1 MEENM
6 KKIRFNDNWVFHE
19 GGGSALAALVSLAG
33 GAAASKEVTLPHDAS
48 VERERNP
55 QELNGS
61 GNGFFREETIHYTK
75 EFLLDVDDADKNIW
89 LEFEGVYQNAYVYI
103 NNSYAG
109 KCPYGYG
116 NFYIDATKYIYFD
129 KMNNIKVIVKNGVPS
144 GRWYTGGGIYRD
156 VNLMV
161 ADRLHLIPDGAHL
174 AAVDVTEDQ
183 AVVRVESVVE
193 YTGIGVRDITL
204 CVQLLDADGTVVAK
218 DAMPVTVEEHSR
230 NTYRQKIYV
239 ENPRLW
245 DVDTPYLYGYR
256 ICVKEAGQV
265 LDVEEGTFG
274 IRKLQL
280 DTKYGLRINGKVV
293 NLRGGCIHHD
303 NGVTGTAEFAHA
315 AEFRVKRLKEAGY
328 NAIRSSHYPMSRKLL
343 EACDKLG
350 MLVMDEFA
358 DVWTSTKVDYDY
370 GTHMA
375 EWWEHDVT
383 NLVNKDYNHPCVIMY
398 SIGNEIP
405 ETGNKFDVQWG
416 KKLADKIR
424 SLDDSRYVTNS
435 LNLMLSIMDR
445 MGEIMAGAAAMQGGQ
460 PGAESAAGQESDTM
474 ADNPVVQEGG
484 KATEANAASQQEQGV
499 VAESDKA
506 GTEIGEN
513 TEINSMMSN
522 MGAMMDMLISGEI
535 AGKATEE
542 AFAQV
547 DIAGYNYATCR
558 YVQDGEAYP
567 NRIIVGSE
575 TYPRDLD
582 KNWELIEKYPY
593 LIGDFSWTAWDY
605 LGEAGIGKITY
616 GDSQGMSFYAPYPE
630 KAAYCGDMNLIGD
643 RRPVSYWR
651 EIIWGLRKAP
661 YLAVQPPKHHDD
673 PHNMTN
679 WSMTDAVRSWNW
691 NGYEGRP
698 VTVEVYTDAE
708 EAELIVN
715 GKTVERKNVG
725 ETKKDMVLF
734 ETVYDPG
741 TLEVIV
747 YSNGNEAGRDK
758 IVTAK
763 DEVKIA
769 ACADAAQIPADAGD
783 ICYVEIS
790 MVDGDGILN
799 PGADKAVTV
808 SVEGPGMI
816 LGFGSADPAS
826 EENYFDKTAKAY
838 EGRLRAA
845 VRGTGTAGTITVLL
859 QADGCEDVSV
869 QIEAV

>member
-1 MEENM
+1 M
-6 KKIRFNDNWVFHE
+6 KKIKFNDNWIFHE
-19 GGGSALAALVSLAG
+19 GGGSALAALAAMAG
-33 GAAASKEVTLPHDAS
+33 GEAVSKEVTLPHDAS

-61 GNGFFREETIHYTK
+61 GNGYFREETIHYTK
-75 EFLLDVDDADKNIW
+75 EFLLDMDDADKNIW

-103 NNSYAG
+103 NNSFAG

-129 KMNNIKVIVKNGVPS
+129 KMNTIKVIVKNGVPS

-193 YTGIGVRDITL
+193 YTGIDVRDIML
-204 CVQLLDADGTVVAK
+204 CVQLLDADGIVVAE
-218 DAMPVTVEEHSR
+218 DSMPVTVEEHSR
-230 NTYRQKIYV
+230 NTYRQKVYV
-239 ENPRLW
+239 KNPKLW
-245 DVDTPYLYGYR
+245 DVDTPYLYSYR
-256 ICVKEAGQV
+256 ICVKEADRE

-280 DTKYGLRINGKVV
+280 DTKYGLRINGKAV

-445 MGEIMAGAAAMQGGQ
+445 MGELMAGA
-460 PGAESAAGQESDTM
+460 
-474 ADNPVVQEGG
+474 
-484 KATEANAASQQEQGV
+484 
-499 VAESDKA
+499 
-506 GTEIGEN
+506 N

-522 MGAMMDMLISGEI
+522 MGDMMDMLISSEI

-558 YVQDGEAYP
+558 YVQDGEMYP

-582 KNWELIEKYPY
+582 KNWELVEKYPY

-616 GDSQGMSFYAPYPE
+616 DNSQGMSFYAPYPE

-651 EIIWGLRKAP
+651 EIIWGFRKAP

-708 EAELIVN
+708 EAELLVN
-715 GKTVERKNVG
+715 GKPVERKKVG
-725 ETKKDMVLF
+725 ETKKDIAFF
-734 ETVYDPG
+734 ETVYEAG

-747 YSNGNEAGRDK
+747 YRDGKEAGRDK
-758 IVTAK
+758 VVTAK
-763 DEVKIA
+763 DEVRIS

-790 MVDGDGILN
+790 MVDADGILN

-808 SVEGPGMI
+808 SVEGPGVI

-826 EENYFDKTAKAY
+826 EENYFDKTARAY

-845 VRGTGTAGTITVLL
+845 VRGTGEAGTITVLL

>member
-1 MEENM
+1 M
-6 KKIRFNDNWVFHE
+6 KKTRFNDNWIFHE
-19 GGGSALAALVSLAG
+19 GGGSALAALAAMAG
-33 GAAASKEVTLPHDAS
+33 GEAVSKEVTLPHDAS
-48 VERERNP
+48 VERDRNP

-61 GNGFFREETIHYTK
+61 GNGYFREETIHYTK
-75 EFLLDVDDADKNIW
+75 EFLLDVEDADKNIW
-89 LEFEGVYQNAYVYI
+89 LEFEGVYQNAFVYI
-103 NNSYAG
+103 NNSFAG

-129 KMNNIKVIVKNGVPS
+129 KMNTIKVVVKNGVPS

-193 YTGIGVRDITL
+193 YTGTDVRDITL
-204 CVQLLDADGTVVAK
+204 CVQLLDADRIIVAE
-218 DAMPVTVEEHSR
+218 DSMPVTVEEHSR

-245 DVDTPYLYGYR
+245 DVDTPYLYSYR
-256 ICVKEAGQV
+256 ICVKEADQE

-280 DTKYGLRINGKVV
+280 DTKHGLRINGKAV

-383 NLVNKDYNHPCVIMY
+383 NLINKDYNHPCVIMY

-445 MGEIMAGAAAMQGGQ
+445 MGELMAGA
-460 PGAESAAGQESDTM
+460 
-474 ADNPVVQEGG
+474 
-484 KATEANAASQQEQGV
+484 
-499 VAESDKA
+499 
-506 GTEIGEN
+506 N

-522 MGAMMDMLISGEI
+522 MGDMMDMLISSEI

-558 YVQDGEAYP
+558 YVQDGEMYP

-616 GDSQGMSFYAPYPE
+616 DNSQGMSFYAPYPE

-651 EIIWGLRKAP
+651 EIIWGFRKAP

-698 VTVEVYTDAE
+698 VTVEAYTDAE
-708 EAELIVN
+708 EAELLVN
-715 GKTVERKNVG
+715 GKPVERKKVG
-725 ETKKDMVLF
+725 ETKKDIAFF
-734 ETVYDPG
+734 ETVYEPG

-747 YSNGNEAGRDK
+747 YRDGKEAGRDK
-758 IVTAK
+758 VVTAK
-763 DEVKIA
+763 DEVRIS

-790 MVDGDGILN
+790 MVDADGILN

-808 SVEGPGMI
+808 SVEGPGVI
-816 LGFGSADPAS
+816 SGFGSADPAS

-845 VRGTGTAGTITVLL
+845 VRGTGEAGTITVLL

>member
-1 MEENM
+1 M
-6 KKIRFNDNWVFHE
+6 KKVKFNNNWIFHE
-19 GGGSALAALVSLAG
+19 GGGSSLAALVG
-33 GAAASKEVTLPHDAS
+33 GAETTKEVTLPHDAS
-48 VERERNP
+48 IERERNP
-55 QELNGS
+55 QEPNGS
-61 GNGFFREETIHYTK
+61 GNGYFREETIHYTK
-75 EFLLDVDDADKNIW
+75 EFSLDAEDADKNIW

-103 NNSYAG
+103 NNAFAG
-109 KCPYGYG
+109 KCPYGYS
-116 NFYIDATKYIYFD
+116 NFYIDATKYVHFEKKND
-129 KMNNIKVIVKNGVPS
+129 IKVVVKNGVPS

-156 VNLMV
+156 VNLMI
-161 ADRLHLIPDGAHL
+161 ADRMHLVPDGAHL
-174 AAVDVTEDQ
+174 AAVDVEEDQ
-183 AVVRVESVVE
+183 AAVRVESTIE
-193 YTGIGVRDITL
+193 YTGTGIRDIILHT
-204 CVQLLDADGTVVAK
+204 QILDTDGAVVAE
-218 DAMPVTVEEHSR
+218 DSMSITVEEHSK
-230 NTYRQKIYV
+230 NTYRQKVYV
-239 ENPRLW
+239 DNPKLW
-245 DVDTPYLYGYR
+245 DVDTPYLYHYR
-256 ICVKEAGQV
+256 ICVEEADKV
-265 LDVEEGTFG
+265 LDEEEGTFG

-280 DTKYGLRINGKVV
+280 DTKHGLRINGKVV

-315 AEFRVKRLKEAGY
+315 AEFRVKKLKEAGY
-328 NAIRSSHYPMSRKLL
+328 NAIRSSHYPMSRRLL
-343 EACDKLG
+343 EACDRLG

-370 GTHMA
+370 AIHMA

-383 NLVNKDYNHPCVIMY
+383 NLINKDYNHPCVIMY

-416 KKLADKIR
+416 KKLADKVR

-445 MGEIMAGAAAMQGGQ
+445 IGELAAAAAQQGDGAAQEAQG
-460 PGAESAAGQESDTM
+460 AG
-474 ADNPVVQEGG
+474 V
-484 KATEANAASQQEQGV
+484 
-499 VAESDKA
+499 
-506 GTEIGEN
+506 EIGEN

-522 MGAMMDMLISGEI
+522 FGDMMNMLISSDI

-558 YVQDGEAYP
+558 YVQDGETYP

-575 TYPRDLD
+575 TYPRDLAM
-582 KNWELIEKYPY
+582 NWELIEKYPY

-616 GDSQGMSFYAPYPE
+616 GDPQGMGFYAPYPE

-661 YLAVQPPKHHDD
+661 YLSVQPPKHHDD

-691 NGYEGRP
+691 SGYEGKP
-698 VTVEVYTDAE
+698 ATVEVYTDAE
-708 EAELIVN
+708 EAELFVN
-715 GKTVERKNVG
+715 GKSVERKKVG
-725 ETKKDMVLF
+725 ETQKDIALF
-734 ETVYDPG
+734 ETVYEPG
-741 TLEVIV
+741 MIEVVV
-747 YSNGNEAGRDK
+747 YCDGKETGRDK
-758 IVTAK
+758 IMTAK

-769 ACADAAQIPADAGD
+769 ACADMAQIPADASD
-783 ICYVEIS
+783 IGYVEIS
-790 MVDGDGILN
+790 MLDADGVLN
-799 PGADKAVTV
+799 PEADKAVTV
-808 SVEGPGMI
+808 SIEGPGVI

-826 EENYFDKTAKAY
+826 EENYFDQTAKAF

-845 VRGTGTAGTITVLL
+845 VRGTGETGTITVLL
-859 QADGCEDVSV
+859 QAEGCEDVKV

>member
-1 MEENM
+1 M
-6 KKIRFNDNWVFHE
+6 KKTRFNDNWIFHE
-19 GGGSALAALVSLAG
+19 GGGSALAALAAMAG
-33 GAAASKEVTLPHDAS
+33 GEAVSKEVTLPHDAS
-48 VERERNP
+48 VERDRNP

-61 GNGFFREETIHYTK
+61 GNGYFREETIHYTK
-75 EFLLDVDDADKNIW
+75 EFLLDMDDADKNIW

-103 NNSYAG
+103 NNSFAG

-129 KMNNIKVIVKNGVPS
+129 KMNTIKVIVKNGVPS

-193 YTGIGVRDITL
+193 YTGIDVRDIML
-204 CVQLLDADGTVVAK
+204 CVQLLDADGIVVAE
-218 DAMPVTVEEHSR
+218 DSMPVTVEEHSR
-230 NTYRQKIYV
+230 NTYRQKVYV
-239 ENPRLW
+239 KNPKLW
-245 DVDTPYLYGYR
+245 DVDTPYLYSYR
-256 ICVKEAGQV
+256 ICVKEADRE

-280 DTKYGLRINGKVV
+280 DTKYGLRINGKAV

-445 MGEIMAGAAAMQGGQ
+445 MGELMAGA
-460 PGAESAAGQESDTM
+460 
-474 ADNPVVQEGG
+474 
-484 KATEANAASQQEQGV
+484 
-499 VAESDKA
+499 
-506 GTEIGEN
+506 N

-522 MGAMMDMLISGEI
+522 MGDMMDMLISSEI

-558 YVQDGEAYP
+558 YVQDGEMYP

-582 KNWELIEKYPY
+582 KNWELVEKYPY

-616 GDSQGMSFYAPYPE
+616 DNSQGMSFYAPYPE

-651 EIIWGLRKAP
+651 EIIWGFRKAP

-708 EAELIVN
+708 EAELLVN
-715 GKTVERKNVG
+715 GKPVERKKVG
-725 ETKKDMVLF
+725 ETKKDIAFF
-734 ETVYDPG
+734 ETVYEAG

-747 YSNGNEAGRDK
+747 YRDGKEAGRDK
-758 IVTAK
+758 VVTAK
-763 DEVKIA
+763 DEVRIS

-790 MVDGDGILN
+790 MVDADGILN

-808 SVEGPGMI
+808 SVEGPGVI

-826 EENYFDKTAKAY
+826 EENYFDKTARAY

-845 VRGTGTAGTITVLL
+845 VRGTGEAGTITVLL

>member
-1 MEENM
+1 M
-6 KKIRFNDNWVFHE
+6 KKVKFNDNWIFHE
-19 GGGSALAALVSLAG
+19 GGGSALAALAG
-33 GAAASKEVTLPHDAS
+33 GATVSKEVTLPHDAS
-48 VERERNP
+48 VEKERNP
-55 QELNGS
+55 QEDGS
-61 GNGFFREETIHYTK
+61 GNGYFREETIHYTK
-75 EFLLDVDDADKNIW
+75 EFSLDAADVDKNIW

-103 NNSYAG
+103 NNAFAG

-116 NFYIDATKYIYFD
+116 NFYIDATKYVHFD
-129 KMNNIKVIVKNGVPS
+129 KKNNIKVVVKNGVPS

-156 VNLMV
+156 VNLMI
-161 ADRLHLIPDGAHL
+161 ADRMHLIPDGAHL
-174 AAVDVTEDQ
+174 AVVDVEEAQ
-183 AVVRVESVVE
+183 AAVRVESVIE
-193 YTGIGVRDITL
+193 YTGTGIRDIML
-204 CVQLLDADGTVVAK
+204 CTQLLDADGVVVAE
-218 DAMPVTVEEHSR
+218 DSMPVTIEEHSQ
-230 NTYRQKIYV
+230 NTYRQKVYV
-239 ENPRLW
+239 ENPKLW
-245 DVDTPYLYGYR
+245 DVDTPYLYNYR
-256 ICVKEAGQV
+256 ICIKEADRM

-280 DTKYGLRINGKVV
+280 DTKHGLRINGKVV

-343 EACDKLG
+343 AACDKLG

-445 MGEIMAGAAAMQGGQ
+445 MGEIMAGAAAQQGEQNAAADAAQQQSGEE
-460 PGAESAAGQESDTM
+460 GAEA
-474 ADNPVVQEGG
+474 V
-484 KATEANAASQQEQGV
+484 
-499 VAESDKA
+499 
-506 GTEIGEN
+506 EN

-522 MGAMMDMLISGEI
+522 MGDMMDMLIGSEI

-558 YVQDGEAYP
+558 YVQDGDMYP

-616 GDSQGMSFYAPYPE
+616 GESQGMSFYAPYPE

-651 EIIWGLRKAP
+651 EIIWGLRKVP

-691 NGYEGRP
+691 NGYEGKP

-715 GKTVERKNVG
+715 GKLVERKKVG
-725 ETKKDMVLF
+725 ETKKYMVLF
-734 ETVYDPG
+734 ETVYEPG
-741 TLEVIV
+741 TLEVVV
-747 YSNGNEAGRDK
+747 YSDGSEAGRDV

-769 ACADAAQIPADAGD
+769 ASADMAQIPADAGD

-790 MVDGDGILN
+790 LVDADGNLN
-799 PGADKAVTV
+799 PGVDKAVTV
-808 SVEGPGMI
+808 SIEGPGVI

-845 VRGTGTAGTITVLL
+845 VRGNGTAGTITVTL
-859 QADGCEDVSV
+859 QAEGCEDVKV
-869 QIEAV
+869 EIEAIA

>member
-1 MEENM
+1 M
-6 KKIRFNDNWVFHE
+6 KKIKFNDNWIFHE
-19 GGGSALAALVSLAG
+19 GGGSSLAALVG
-33 GAAASKEVTLPHDAS
+33 GAAVSKEVTLPHDAS
-48 VERERNP
+48 VEKDRDP
-55 QELNGS
+55 QEPGGS
-61 GNGFFREETIHYTK
+61 GNGYFREETIHYTK
-75 EFLLDVDDADKNIW
+75 EFSLGTDDADKNIW

-103 NNSYAG
+103 NNSFAG
-109 KCPYGYG
+109 NCPYGYG
-116 NFYIDATKYIYFD
+116 NFYIDATKYVRFD
-129 KMNNIKVIVKNGVPS
+129 KKNSIKVVVKNGVPS

-156 VNLMV
+156 VNLMIG
-161 ADRLHLIPDGAHL
+161 DRMHIIPDGAHL
-174 AAVDVTEDQ
+174 TAVDLEEGQ
-183 AVVRVESVVE
+183 AVVRVESVIE
-193 YTGIGVRDITL
+193 YTGTGVRDVSLYT
-204 CVQLLDADGTVVAK
+204 QLLDADGTVVAQ
-218 DAMPVTVEEHSR
+218 DSMPITVEEHSR

-239 ENPRLW
+239 ENPQLW
-245 DVDTPYLYGYR
+245 DVDTPYLYRYR
-256 ICVKEAGQV
+256 ICVKETDEV
-265 LDVEEGTFG
+265 LDEEEGTFG

-280 DTKYGLRINGKVV
+280 DVKHGLRINGKVV
-293 NLRGGCIHHD
+293 KLRGGCIHHD
-303 NGVTGTAEFAHA
+303 NGVTGTAEFAHG

-328 NAIRSSHYPMSRKLL
+328 NAIRSSHYPMSRRLL

-370 GTHMA
+370 GIHMA
-375 EWWEHDVT
+375 QWWEHDVT

-424 SLDDSRYVTNS
+424 SLDGSRYVANS

-445 MGEIMAGAAAMQGGQ
+445 MGEIMAGATAPQGGD
-460 PGAESAAGQESDTM
+460 AAAGGQQG
-474 ADNPVVQEGG
+474 NG
-484 KATEANAASQQEQGV
+484 AA
-499 VAESDKA
+499 AA
-506 GTEIGEN
+506 GPKGQDAEIGEN
-513 TEINSMMSN
+513 AEINSMMSSL
-522 MGAMMDMLISGEI
+522 GDMMDQLIASEI

-558 YVQDGEAYP
+558 YIQDGKTYP

-582 KNWELIEKYPY
+582 KNWELIERYPY

-616 GDSQGMSFYAPYPE
+616 KDSQSMSFYAPYPE

-673 PHNMTN
+673 PHSMTN

-691 NGYEGRP
+691 NGYEGKP

-708 EAELIVN
+708 EAELFVN
-715 GKTVERKNVG
+715 GKPIERKKVG
-725 ETKKDMVLF
+725 ETKKHMVFF

-741 TLEVIV
+741 TLETIV
-747 YSNGNEAGRDK
+747 YSGGREIGRDTV
-758 IVTAK
+758 VTAK
-763 DEVKIA
+763 EEVKIA
-769 ACADAAQIPADAGD
+769 AYADMAQIPADGSD
-783 ICYVEIS
+783 ICYVEVS
-790 MVDGDGILN
+790 MADADGILN

-808 SVEGPGMI
+808 SVEGPGVI

-845 VRGTGTAGTITVLL
+845 IRGNGTAGMITVML
-859 QADGCEDVSV
+859 QAEGCEDVKV

>member
-1 MEENM
+1 M
-6 KKIRFNDNWVFHE
+6 KKTRFNDNWIFHE
-19 GGGSALAALVSLAG
+19 GGGSALAALAAMAG
-33 GAAASKEVTLPHDAS
+33 GEAVSKEVTLPHDAS
-48 VERERNP
+48 VERDRNP

-61 GNGFFREETIHYTK
+61 GNGYFREETIHYTK
-75 EFLLDVDDADKNIW
+75 EFLLDVEDADKNIW
-89 LEFEGVYQNAYVYI
+89 LEFEGVYQNAFVYI
-103 NNSYAG
+103 NNSFAG

-129 KMNNIKVIVKNGVPS
+129 KMNTIKVVVKNGVPS

-193 YTGIGVRDITL
+193 YTGTDVRDITL
-204 CVQLLDADGTVVAK
+204 CVQLLDADGIIVAE
-218 DAMPVTVEEHSR
+218 DSMPVTVEEHSR

-245 DVDTPYLYGYR
+245 DVDTPYLYSYR
-256 ICVKEAGQV
+256 ICVKEADQE

-280 DTKYGLRINGKVV
+280 DTKHGLRINGKAV

-383 NLVNKDYNHPCVIMY
+383 NLINKDYNHPCVIMY

-445 MGEIMAGAAAMQGGQ
+445 MGELMAGA
-460 PGAESAAGQESDTM
+460 
-474 ADNPVVQEGG
+474 
-484 KATEANAASQQEQGV
+484 
-499 VAESDKA
+499 
-506 GTEIGEN
+506 N

-522 MGAMMDMLISGEI
+522 MGDMMDMLISSEI

-558 YVQDGEAYP
+558 YVQDGEMYP

-582 KNWELIEKYPY
+582 KNWELVEKYPY

-616 GDSQGMSFYAPYPE
+616 DNSQGMSFYAPYPE

-651 EIIWGLRKAP
+651 EIIWGFRKAP

-698 VTVEVYTDAE
+698 VTVEAYTDAE
-708 EAELIVN
+708 EAELLVN
-715 GKTVERKNVG
+715 GKPVERKKVG
-725 ETKKDMVLF
+725 ETKKDIAFF
-734 ETVYDPG
+734 ETVYEPG

-747 YSNGNEAGRDK
+747 YRDGKEAGRDK
-758 IVTAK
+758 VVTAK
-763 DEVKIA
+763 DEVRIS

-790 MVDGDGILN
+790 MVDADGILN

-808 SVEGPGMI
+808 SVEGPGVI
-816 LGFGSADPAS
+816 SGFGSADPAS

-845 VRGTGTAGTITVLL
+845 VRGTGEAGTITVLL

>member
-1 MEENM
+1 M
-6 KKIRFNDNWVFHE
+6 KKTRFNDNWIFHE
-19 GGGSALAALVSLAG
+19 GGGSALAALAAMAG
-33 GAAASKEVTLPHDAS
+33 GEAVSKEVTLPHDAS
-48 VERERNP
+48 VERDRNP

-61 GNGFFREETIHYTK
+61 GNGYFREETIHYTK
-75 EFLLDVDDADKNIW
+75 EFLLDVEDADKNIW
-89 LEFEGVYQNAYVYI
+89 LEFEGVYQNAFVYI
-103 NNSYAG
+103 NNSFAG

-129 KMNNIKVIVKNGVPS
+129 KMNTIKVVVKNGVPS

-193 YTGIGVRDITL
+193 YTGTDVRDITL
-204 CVQLLDADGTVVAK
+204 CVQLLDADRIIVAE
-218 DAMPVTVEEHSR
+218 DSMPVTVEEHSR

-245 DVDTPYLYGYR
+245 DVDTPYLYSYR
-256 ICVKEAGQV
+256 ICVKEADQE

-280 DTKYGLRINGKVV
+280 DTKHGLRINGKAV

-375 EWWEHDVT
+375 EWWEHDVI
-383 NLVNKDYNHPCVIMY
+383 NKDYNHPCVIMY

-445 MGEIMAGAAAMQGGQ
+445 MGELMAGA
-460 PGAESAAGQESDTM
+460 
-474 ADNPVVQEGG
+474 
-484 KATEANAASQQEQGV
+484 
-499 VAESDKA
+499 
-506 GTEIGEN
+506 N

-522 MGAMMDMLISGEI
+522 MGDMMDMLISSEI

-558 YVQDGEAYP
+558 YVQDGEMYP

-616 GDSQGMSFYAPYPE
+616 DNSQGMSFYAPYPE

-651 EIIWGLRKAP
+651 EIIWGFRKAP

-698 VTVEVYTDAE
+698 VTVEAYTDAE
-708 EAELIVN
+708 EAELLVN
-715 GKTVERKNVG
+715 GKPVERKKVG
-725 ETKKDMVLF
+725 ETKKDIAFF
-734 ETVYDPG
+734 ETVYEPG

-747 YSNGNEAGRDK
+747 YRDGKEAGRDK
-758 IVTAK
+758 VVTAK
-763 DEVKIA
+763 DEVRIS

-790 MVDGDGILN
+790 MVDADGILN

-808 SVEGPGMI
+808 SVEGPGVI
-816 LGFGSADPAS
+816 SGFGSADPAS

-845 VRGTGTAGTITVLL
+845 VRGTGEAGTITVLM

>member
-1 MEENM
+1 M
-6 KKIRFNDNWVFHE
+6 KKTRFNDNWIFHE
-19 GGGSALAALVSLAG
+19 GGGSALAALAAMAG
-33 GAAASKEVTLPHDAS
+33 GEAVSKEVTLPHDAS
-48 VERERNP
+48 VERDRNP

-61 GNGFFREETIHYTK
+61 GNGYFREETIHYTK
-75 EFLLDVDDADKNIW
+75 EFLLDVEDADKNIW
-89 LEFEGVYQNAYVYI
+89 LEFEGVYQNAFVYI
-103 NNSYAG
+103 NNSFAG

-116 NFYIDATKYIYFD
+116 NFYIDATKYIYYD
-129 KMNNIKVIVKNGVPS
+129 KMNTIKVVVKNGVPS

-193 YTGIGVRDITL
+193 YKGTDVRDITL
-204 CVQLLDADGTVVAK
+204 CVQLLDADGIIVAE
-218 DAMPVTVEEHSR
+218 DSMPVTVEEHSR
-230 NTYRQKIYV
+230 NIYRQKIYV

-245 DVDTPYLYGYR
+245 DVDTPYLYSYR
-256 ICVKEAGQV
+256 ICVKEADQE

-274 IRKLQL
+274 IRKLLL
-280 DTKYGLRINGKVV
+280 DTKHGLRINGKAV

-445 MGEIMAGAAAMQGGQ
+445 MGELMAGA
-460 PGAESAAGQESDTM
+460 
-474 ADNPVVQEGG
+474 
-484 KATEANAASQQEQGV
+484 
-499 VAESDKA
+499 
-506 GTEIGEN
+506 N

-522 MGAMMDMLISGEI
+522 MGDMMDMLISSEI

-558 YVQDGEAYP
+558 YVQDGEMYP

-582 KNWELIEKYPY
+582 KNWELVEKYPY

-616 GDSQGMSFYAPYPE
+616 DNSQGMSFYAPYPE

-651 EIIWGLRKAP
+651 EIIWGFRKAP

-691 NGYEGRP
+691 DGYEGRP

-708 EAELIVN
+708 EAELLVN
-715 GKTVERKNVG
+715 GKPVERKKVG
-725 ETKKDMVLF
+725 ETKKDIAFF
-734 ETVYDPG
+734 ETVYEPG
-741 TLEVIV
+741 TLEVIA
-747 YSNGNEAGRDK
+747 YRDGKEAGRDK
-758 IVTAK
+758 VVTAK
-763 DEVKIA
+763 DEVRIS

-790 MVDGDGILN
+790 MVDADGILN
-799 PGADKAVTV
+799 PGADKAVSV
-808 SVEGPGMI
+808 SVEGPGVI

>member
-1 MEENM
+1 M
-6 KKIRFNDNWVFHE
+6 KKTRFNDNWIFHE
-19 GGGSALAALVSLAG
+19 GGGSALAALAAMAG
-33 GAAASKEVTLPHDAS
+33 GEAVSKEVTLPHDAS
-48 VERERNP
+48 VERDRNP

-61 GNGFFREETIHYTK
+61 GNGYFREEMIHYTK
-75 EFLLDVDDADKNIW
+75 EFLLDVEDADKNIW
-89 LEFEGVYQNAYVYI
+89 LEFEGVYQNAFVYI
-103 NNSYAG
+103 NNSFAG

-129 KMNNIKVIVKNGVPS
+129 KMNTIKVVVKNGVPS

-193 YTGIGVRDITL
+193 YTGTDVRDITL
-204 CVQLLDADGTVVAK
+204 CVQLLDADGIIVAE
-218 DAMPVTVEEHSR
+218 DSMPVTVEEHSR

-245 DVDTPYLYGYR
+245 DVDTPYLYSYR
-256 ICVKEAGQV
+256 ICVKEADQE

-280 DTKYGLRINGKVV
+280 DTKHGLRINGKAV

-383 NLVNKDYNHPCVIMY
+383 NLINKDYNHPCVIMY

-445 MGEIMAGAAAMQGGQ
+445 MGELMAGA
-460 PGAESAAGQESDTM
+460 
-474 ADNPVVQEGG
+474 
-484 KATEANAASQQEQGV
+484 
-499 VAESDKA
+499 
-506 GTEIGEN
+506 N

-522 MGAMMDMLISGEI
+522 MGDMMDMLISSEI

-558 YVQDGEAYP
+558 YVQDGEMYP

-582 KNWELIEKYPY
+582 KNWELVEKYPY

-616 GDSQGMSFYAPYPE
+616 DNSQGMSFYAPYPE

-651 EIIWGLRKAP
+651 EIIWGFRKAP

-698 VTVEVYTDAE
+698 VTVEAYTDAE
-708 EAELIVN
+708 EAELLVN
-715 GKTVERKNVG
+715 GKPVERKKVG
-725 ETKKDMVLF
+725 ETKKDIAFF
-734 ETVYDPG
+734 ETVYEPG

-747 YSNGNEAGRDK
+747 YRDGKEAGRDK
-758 IVTAK
+758 VVTAK
-763 DEVKIA
+763 DEVRIS

-790 MVDGDGILN
+790 MVDADGILN

-808 SVEGPGMI
+808 SVEGPGVI
-816 LGFGSADPAS
+816 SGFGSADPAS

-845 VRGTGTAGTITVLL
+845 VRGTGEAGTITVLL

>member
-1 MEENM
+1 M
-6 KKIRFNDNWVFHE
+6 KKIKFNDNWVFHE
-19 GGGSALAALVSLAG
+19 GGGSSLEALVG
-33 GAAASKEVTLPHDAS
+33 GEAVTKEVTLPHDAS
-48 VERERNP
+48 VGMERNP

-61 GNGFFREETIHYTK
+61 GNGFFHEATVHYTK
-75 EFLLDVDDADKNIW
+75 EFTLDGENADKNIW
-89 LEFEGVYQNAYVYI
+89 LEFEGVYQNAFVYI

-116 NFYIDATKYIYFD
+116 NFYIDATKYVHFD
-129 KMNNIKVIVKNGVPS
+129 KKNTIKVVVKNGVPS

-161 ADRLHLIPDGAHL
+161 ADRMHLAADGAHL
-174 AAVDVTEDQ
+174 AAVDVEDGQ
-183 AVVRVESVVE
+183 AAVRVESTIE
-193 YTGIGVRDITL
+193 YTGIGVRDIIL
-204 CVQLLDADGTVVAK
+204 CAQLLDEKGTVMAE
-218 DAMPVTVEEHSR
+218 DNMPVTIQEHSK
-230 NTYRQKIYV
+230 NTYRQIIYV
-239 ENPRLW
+239 ENPKLW
-245 DVDTPYLYGYR
+245 DMDTPYLYTYR
-256 ICVKEAGQV
+256 ISVKEADKV
-265 LDVEEGTFG
+265 LDEEEGCFG

-280 DTKYGLRINGKVV
+280 DTKHGLRINGKVV

-303 NGVTGTAEFAHA
+303 NGVTGTAEFSHA
-315 AEFRVKRLKEAGY
+315 AEVRVRKLKEAGY
-328 NAIRSSHYPMSRKLL
+328 NAIRSSHYPMSRRLL

-416 KKLADKIR
+416 KKLADKFR

-445 MGEIMAGAAAMQGGQ
+445 LGDIMAAAQAGGQ
-460 PGAESAAGQESDTM
+460 DANAESGASDSQGADM
-474 ADNPVVQEGG
+474 AE
-484 KATEANAASQQEQGV
+484 NA
-499 VAESDKA
+499 
-506 GTEIGEN
+506 
-513 TEINSMMSN
+513 EINSMMSN
-522 MGAMMDMLISGEI
+522 MGDMMDKLIGSEI

-558 YVQDGEAYP
+558 YVPDGKAYP

-575 TYPRDLD
+575 TYPKDLD
-582 KNWELIEKYPY
+582 VNWELVEKYPY

-616 GDSQGMSFYAPYPE
+616 GGNQGFGFYAPYPE

-643 RRPVSYWR
+643 RRPISYWR

-661 YLAVQPPKHHDD
+661 YIAVQLPEHHGEK
-673 PHNMTN
+673 PNMTN
-679 WSMTDAVRSWNW
+679 WSMTDAVRSWNFK
-691 NGYEGRP
+691 GYEGKP
-698 VTVEVYTDAE
+698 VTVEVYTEAD
-708 EAELIVN
+708 EAELFVN
-715 GKTVERKNVG
+715 GKAVEKKKVG
-725 ETKKDMVLF
+725 ETKKYMVHF
-734 ETVYDPG
+734 ETVYEPG
-741 TLEVIV
+741 TIEAVV
-747 YSNGNEAGRDK
+747 YKDGKEAGRDR
-758 IVTAK
+758 IVSAK
-763 DEVKIA
+763 DDVKISA
-769 ACADAAQIPADAGD
+769 TADMAQIPADESD

-790 MVDGDGILN
+790 MIDAEGNLN
-799 PGADKAVTV
+799 PGADRAVTI
-808 SVEGPGMI
+808 SIDGPGVI

-826 EENYFDKTAKAY
+826 TENYFDKTAKAY

-845 VRGTGTAGTITVLL
+845 VRGNGQKGTITVTLRSN
-859 QADGCEDVSV
+859 GCEDAKVMV
-869 QIEAV
+869 EAV

>member
-1 MEENM
+1 
-6 KKIRFNDNWVFHE
+6 
-19 GGGSALAALVSLAG
+19 
-33 GAAASKEVTLPHDAS
+33 
-48 VERERNP
+48 
-55 QELNGS
+55 
-61 GNGFFREETIHYTK
+61 
-75 EFLLDVDDADKNIW
+75 
-89 LEFEGVYQNAYVYI
+89 
-103 NNSYAG
+103 
-109 KCPYGYG
+109 
-116 NFYIDATKYIYFD
+116 
-129 KMNNIKVIVKNGVPS
+129 
-144 GRWYTGGGIYRD
+144 
-156 VNLMV
+156 
-161 ADRLHLIPDGAHL
+161 
-174 AAVDVTEDQ
+174 
-183 AVVRVESVVE
+183 
-193 YTGIGVRDITL
+193 
-204 CVQLLDADGTVVAK
+204 
-218 DAMPVTVEEHSR
+218 
-230 NTYRQKIYV
+230 
-239 ENPRLW
+239 
-245 DVDTPYLYGYR
+245 
-256 ICVKEAGQV
+256 
-265 LDVEEGTFG
+265 
-274 IRKLQL
+274 
-280 DTKYGLRINGKVV
+280 
-293 NLRGGCIHHD
+293 
-303 NGVTGTAEFAHA
+303 
-315 AEFRVKRLKEAGY
+315 
-328 NAIRSSHYPMSRKLL
+328 
-343 EACDKLG
+343 
-350 MLVMDEFA
+350 
-358 DVWTSTKVDYDY
+358 
-370 GTHMA
+370 
-375 EWWEHDVT
+375 
-383 NLVNKDYNHPCVIMY
+383 MY

-445 MGEIMAGAAAMQGGQ
+445 MGELMAGA
-460 PGAESAAGQESDTM
+460 
-474 ADNPVVQEGG
+474 
-484 KATEANAASQQEQGV
+484 
-499 VAESDKA
+499 
-506 GTEIGEN
+506 N

-522 MGAMMDMLISGEI
+522 MGDMMDMLISSEI

-558 YVQDGEAYP
+558 YVQDGEMYP

-616 GDSQGMSFYAPYPE
+616 DNSQGMSFYAPYPE

-651 EIIWGLRKAP
+651 EIIWGFRKAP

-698 VTVEVYTDAE
+698 VTVEAYTDAE
-708 EAELIVN
+708 EAELLVN
-715 GKTVERKNVG
+715 GKPVERKKVG
-725 ETKKDMVLF
+725 ETKKDIAFF
-734 ETVYDPG
+734 ETVYEPG

-747 YSNGNEAGRDK
+747 YRDGKEAGRDK
-758 IVTAK
+758 VVTAK
-763 DEVKIA
+763 DEVRIS

-790 MVDGDGILN
+790 MVDADGILN

-808 SVEGPGMI
+808 SVEGPGVI
-816 LGFGSADPAS
+816 SGFGSADPAS

-845 VRGTGTAGTITVLL
+845 VRGTGEAGTITVLL

>member
-1 MEENM
+1 M
-6 KKIRFNDNWVFHE
+6 KKTRFNDNWIFHE
-19 GGGSALAALVSLAG
+19 GGGSALAALAAMAG
-33 GAAASKEVTLPHDAS
+33 GEAVSKEVTLPHDAS
-48 VERERNP
+48 VERDRNP

-61 GNGFFREETIHYTK
+61 GNGYFREETIHYTK
-75 EFLLDVDDADKNIW
+75 EFLLDVEDADKNIW
-89 LEFEGVYQNAYVYI
+89 LEFEGVYQNAFVYI
-103 NNSYAG
+103 NNSFAG

-129 KMNNIKVIVKNGVPS
+129 KMNTIKVVVKNGVPS

-193 YTGIGVRDITL
+193 YTGTDVRDITL
-204 CVQLLDADGTVVAK
+204 CVQLLDADGIIVAE
-218 DAMPVTVEEHSR
+218 DSMPVTVEEHSR
-230 NTYRQKIYV
+230 NTYRQRIYV

-245 DVDTPYLYGYR
+245 DVDTPYLYSYR
-256 ICVKEAGQV
+256 ICVKEADQE

-280 DTKYGLRINGKVV
+280 DTKHGLRINGKAV

-383 NLVNKDYNHPCVIMY
+383 NLINKDYNHPCVIMY

-445 MGEIMAGAAAMQGGQ
+445 MGELMAGA
-460 PGAESAAGQESDTM
+460 
-474 ADNPVVQEGG
+474 
-484 KATEANAASQQEQGV
+484 
-499 VAESDKA
+499 
-506 GTEIGEN
+506 N

-522 MGAMMDMLISGEI
+522 MGDMMDMLISSEI

-558 YVQDGEAYP
+558 YVQDGEMYP

-582 KNWELIEKYPY
+582 KNWELVEKYPY

-616 GDSQGMSFYAPYPE
+616 DNSQGMSFYAPYPE

-651 EIIWGLRKAP
+651 EIIWGFRKAP

-698 VTVEVYTDAE
+698 VTVEAYTDAE
-708 EAELIVN
+708 EAELLVN
-715 GKTVERKNVG
+715 GKPVERKKVG
-725 ETKKDMVLF
+725 ETKKDIAFF
-734 ETVYDPG
+734 ETVYEPG

-747 YSNGNEAGRDK
+747 YRDGKEAGRDK
-758 IVTAK
+758 VVTAK
-763 DEVKIA
+763 DEVRIS

-790 MVDGDGILN
+790 MVDADGILN
-799 PGADKAVTV
+799 PEADKAVTV
-808 SVEGPGMI
+808 SVEGPGVI
-816 LGFGSADPAS
+816 SGFGSADPAS

-845 VRGTGTAGTITVLL
+845 VRGTGEAGTITVLL